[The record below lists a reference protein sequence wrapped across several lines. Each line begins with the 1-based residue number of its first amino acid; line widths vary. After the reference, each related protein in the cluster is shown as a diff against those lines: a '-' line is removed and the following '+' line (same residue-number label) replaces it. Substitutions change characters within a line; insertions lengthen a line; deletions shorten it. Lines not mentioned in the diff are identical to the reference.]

1 MDKEKYQLD
10 AKKNFETLY
19 DSIQKVID
27 LFNDYAKIRSEAM
40 FETKQGTG
48 LKMITPKQMLQR
60 LPISSSIKY
69 QL

>member
-10 AKKNFETLY
+10 AIKNFETLY

-48 LKMITPKQMLQR
+48 LKMITPKQMFQR

>member
-10 AKKNFETLY
+10 AIKNFETLY

-27 LFNDYAKIRSEAM
+27 LFNDYVKIRSEAM

-48 LKMITPKQMLQR
+48 LKMITPKQMLQQ

>member
-10 AKKNFETLY
+10 AIKNFETLY

-60 LPISSSIKY
+60 LPISS
-69 QL
+69 L